1 MAAPD
6 EAGSH
11 ARRFRPGWA
20 LMSTLLEVRKLTKRF
35 GGLVANDEVSFTLF
49 AGEILGLI
57 GPNGAGKTTLFN
69 ALAGFFSPTS
79 GTIHLDGQSITGL
92 APERIAARG
101 VARTFQ
107 IVRVFKSM
115 TALENVMVGALLH
128 HRAVGAAEQIAWETL
143 AFTSLDRRADE
154 PAGQLT
160 VAEQKRL
167 EMARALATRPRLL
180 LLDEAM
186 AGLTPWEV
194 HEAVALVRRI
204 RERGI
209 SCIVVEHVMEAIM
222 PLADRILVLE
232 NGRKI
237 ADGPPAS
244 VAADPGVI
252 RAYLGEG
259 HVAQRP

>member
-1 MAAPD
+1 
-6 EAGSH
+6 
-11 ARRFRPGWA
+11 
-20 LMSTLLEVRKLTKRF
+20 MSALLEVRGLTKRF
-35 GGLVANDEVSFTLF
+35 GGLVANENVSFTLE
-49 AGEILGLI
+49 AREILGLI

-69 ALAGFFSPTS
+69 ALAGFFAPTS
-79 GTIHLDGQSITGL
+79 GTIALDGEPIAGM

-107 IVRVFKSM
+107 IVRIFKSM
-115 TALENVMVGALLH
+115 TVLENVMVGAFLH
-128 HRAVGAAEQIAWETL
+128 RKGVAAAEREARETL
-143 AFTSLDRRADE
+143 AFTALERRADE
-154 PAGQLT
+154 PAGRLS

-167 EMARALATRPRLL
+167 EMARALATRPRIL
-180 LLDEAM
+180 LLDETM

-194 HEAVALVRRI
+194 QEAVALVRRI

-209 SCIVVEHVMEAIM
+209 ACVVVEHVMEAIM
-222 PLADRILVLE
+222 ALADRILVLE

-237 ADGPPAS
+237 ADGAPAE

-259 HVAQRP
+259 HLAQRP